1 MGVGGQ
7 KGFTLIEL
15 LIIIACIVV
24 LASIA
29 VPNLLSARIR
39 ANETSAV
46 GILRTIS
53 SSQTEFRS
61 KAASDED
68 RDGAGEFGY
77 FAEMS
82 GRVAPRGATVAIRP
96 AILSSQFMT
105 IIDGRVKHSGYY
117 FRMLLPD
124 ADGIG
129 LPEMQDGGAPPG
141 VDPDM
146 AESYWCCY
154 AWPNSNYSGERVFC
168 MNQQGDII
176 ASNNLGANQDYAG
189 AYGPEPDA
197 AFLSPGTDDAIVG
210 LIAIGTI
217 ATDGGRWVAVQ

>member
-61 KAASDED
+61 KAAADED
-68 RDGAGEFGY
+68 HDGAGEFGY

-82 GRVAPRGATVAIRP
+82 GRVAPRGANVTLQP
-96 AILSSQFMT
+96 AILSSHFMT

-124 ADGIG
+124 VDGIG
-129 LPEMQDGGAPPG
+129 LPEAQNGGPPAG
-141 VDPDM
+141 VDADM

-154 AWPNSNYSGERVFC
+154 AWPNSDYSGDRVFC

-176 ASNNLGANQDYAG
+176 ASNNIGANQGYAG

-197 AFLSPGTDDAIVG
+197 AFINPATDNAIVG
-210 LIAIGTI
+210 LLAVGTV